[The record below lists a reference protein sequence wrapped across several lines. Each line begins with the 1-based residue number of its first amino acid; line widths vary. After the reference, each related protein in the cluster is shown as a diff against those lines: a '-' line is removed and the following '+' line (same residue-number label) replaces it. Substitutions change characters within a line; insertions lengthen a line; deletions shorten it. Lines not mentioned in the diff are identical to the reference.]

1 MVLQRLLYFSKDQR
15 AKLSLAP
22 FANERWLNKLSQQST
37 LTVRIMG
44 HYGTLLEHYETLLGH
59 YGTLLEDYG
68 PLEHNFELFWALVAK
83 VVIFLEGC

>member
-1 MVLQRLLYFSKDQR
+1 MVLHRLLNFSKDQR

-44 HYGTLLEHYETLLGH
+44 HYGTSLEH
-59 YGTLLEDYG
+59 YG
-68 PLEHNFELFWALVAK
+68 PLEHHFALFWALVAK